1 MMSASILACNGL
13 RFVEKAVIL
22 FNAHAFVVPNF
33 KRPIDDPQGCTHIF
47 EYTLE
52 TTSCVD
58 NENHNHAGRENDII
72 HENFH
77 KMFHMC
83 FVSNSRD
90 KKLC

>member
-47 EYTLE
+47 EEPLE
-52 TTSCVD
+52 PTVKVD
-58 NENHNHAGRENDII
+58 NDNQKHDKQESGIL
-72 HENFH
+72 HENVPE
-77 KMFHMC
+77 MFHMC
-83 FVSNSRD
+83 FCSNSRYN
-90 KKLC
+90 KLH